1 MAYWRISRSTARPA
15 LAVALHYGLAVAS
28 VGTALGTTLILR
40 NYNFPPRFISH
51 FTLIAIAVT
60 FLVRGDRSWFARSRT
75 FQFGG
80 EPPGEEPSPSS
91 RVPLGILPNPLCVI
105 QLVSELV

>member
-1 MAYWRISRSTARPA
+1 MAYWRISRSTARTA

-60 FLVRGDRSWFARSRT
+60 FGTRGQVLVCSLSYFPVWG
-75 FQFGG
+75 
-80 EPPGEEPSPSS
+80 
-91 RVPLGILPNPLCVI
+91 
-105 QLVSELV
+105 